1 MSFKYKLVMS
11 AEFNFPH
18 TGITHVLKL
27 ERDDPESENATYSLH
42 YSRTGSNTDTA
53 GSYLVRGVDHQAAGG
68 KFHEY
73 ADSIQFGEI

>member
-18 TGITHVLKL
+18 DGITHALKL
-27 ERDDPESENATYSLH
+27 ERDDPESENTTYSVH
-42 YSRTGSNTDTA
+42 YSRTGSLDTE
-53 GSYLVRGVDHQAAGG
+53 GYLIQGVDRWEADH

-73 ADSIQFGEI
+73 ADSIQFEEI

>member
-1 MSFKYKLVMS
+1 MSFKYKLVVS

-27 ERDDPESENATYSLH
+27 ERDDPESENTTYSVH
-42 YSRTGSNTDTA
+42 YSRTGRSDTE
-53 GSYLVRGVDHQAAGG
+53 GYLIQGVDRWEASG

-73 ADSIQFGEI
+73 ADSIQFEEI